1 MSRLS
6 DVQSFID
13 ISRGLRNPADLAAL
27 LQSITKEMGFDH
39 FALMQHV
46 DLTPFEKELGHMVT
60 GQLIGLSDYP
70 ENWINQYIDDNIVAY
85 DPVLLASQRT
95 NVGFAWSQLDQ
106 LIDLKRPHFEQLERG
121 RQAGIGDGFTVPSN
135 VPGEANGSCNF
146 VVKAGRELP
155 AKELMMAQLVGSYA
169 FEAGRSIITHAKT
182 NIVEKTQLSP
192 RQIECIALVGR
203 GKTDWEISR
212 ILGIAESTVKD
223 YINDAKAR
231 YNVVKRV
238 QMVIRAIYDGH
249 LPLSELLR

>member
-1 MSRLS
+1 MSRLA

-13 ISRGLRNPADLAAL
+13 ISRGLRNPADLEAL

-46 DLTPFEKELGHMVT
+46 DLTPFEKELGHMTT

-70 ENWINQYIDDNIVAY
+70 ESWVEQYIGDNIVTY
-85 DPVLLASQRT
+85 DPVLLASHRT
-95 NVGFAWSQLDQ
+95 NVGFAWSDLDK
-106 LIDLKRPHFEQLERG
+106 LIQMQNVHYEQLERG
-121 RQAGIGDGFTVPSN
+121 RKAGIGNGFTVPSN
-135 VPGEANGSCNF
+135 VPGESNGSCNF
-146 VVKAGRELP
+146 VVKSGRDLP
-155 AKELMMAQLVGSYA
+155 EKELMMAQLVGSYA

-182 NIVEKTQLSP
+182 IITGRTKLTP
-192 RQIECIALVGR
+192 RQVECIVLVGR

-223 YINDAKAR
+223 YINDAKSR

-238 QMVIRAIYDGH
+238 QMVIRAIYDGY